1 MKRIEF
7 LENLNKNQKIV
18 VEMEGQNKSKISMKN
33 IICAIKDDR
42 LYLRNKENLN
52 FIVINFNMIREIR
65 PVKGTQEIV
74 IFLEDKYDTK
84 IKISVI

>member
-33 IICAIKDDR
+33 IICAIKDD
-42 LYLRNKENLN
+42 
-52 FIVINFNMIREIR
+52 
-65 PVKGTQEIV
+65 Q
-74 IFLEDKYDTK
+74 
-84 IKISVI
+84 